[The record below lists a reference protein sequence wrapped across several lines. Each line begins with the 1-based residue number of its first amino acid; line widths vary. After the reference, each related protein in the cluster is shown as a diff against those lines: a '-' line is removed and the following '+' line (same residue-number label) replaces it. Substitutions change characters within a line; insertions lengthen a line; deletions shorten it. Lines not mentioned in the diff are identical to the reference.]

1 MEKPIDL
8 ISRFCAAWGNDLG
21 AEDLAAFFTD
31 DAVYHNI
38 PLEPVTGRENI
49 ADNIASF
56 IRPGPPGIERIEFR
70 VINIAANGPV
80 VMTERVDVFTLA
92 GKTFDLQGMGPSRST
107 TARSKPGGTTS
118 TRASSTTKPVRLSS
132 FRVSQ
137 YARREM
143 TRRTVGPRRSDS
155 PRTYVRS
162 TRIIGGLSVLVFAGA
177 VVWDFVN
184 DGFWSR
190 HALFTSLVASL
201 IVVAVTVAVLN
212 EVLERRQRQRW
223 SVLAQYALFEFVHT
237 ARLVWTGLLELAD
250 LAPDGGLDDGALAT
264 GSKAVLDTPRLA
276 AAVDEM
282 LANADRREQLHRL
295 IVRLRA
301 HGQEVLGRW
310 ADVMVNS
317 GTYAEIVDRHVE
329 LYSRLYWWGSVLDES
344 DPLEEHLDRPRLSRL
359 SPATQASGPVED
371 EWLRDN
377 LVAIAQ
383 LAESLDR
390 SSFELAMRIVPPE
403 WWAAQL
409 PDRPSTAENHGT

>member
-1 MEKPIDL
+1 
-8 ISRFCAAWGNDLG
+8 
-21 AEDLAAFFTD
+21 
-31 DAVYHNI
+31 
-38 PLEPVTGRENI
+38 
-49 ADNIASF
+49 
-56 IRPGPPGIERIEFR
+56 
-70 VINIAANGPV
+70 
-80 VMTERVDVFTLA
+80 MT
-92 GKTFDLQGMGPSRST
+92 S
-107 TARSKPGGTTS
+107 
-118 TRASSTTKPVRLSS
+118 
-132 FRVSQ
+132 
-137 YARREM
+137 
-143 TRRTVGPRRSDS
+143 RTVGPRRSDS

-162 TRIIGGLSVLVFAGA
+162 TRIIGGLSVLVLAGA
-177 VVWDFVN
+177 VVWDFAN
-184 DGFWSR
+184 DGFWVR
-190 HALFTSLVASL
+190 HTLFTGLVASL

-237 ARLVWTGLLELAD
+237 ARLVWTGLLELAG
-250 LAPDGGLDDGALAT
+250 LAPEGELDDGALAA

-276 AAVDEM
+276 AVVDEM
-282 LANADRREQLHRL
+282 LASADRREQLHRL

-344 DPLEEHLDRPRLSRL
+344 EPLDEHLNRPRLSRL
-359 SPATQASGPVED
+359 SPATQASGAIED

-409 PDRPSTAENHGT
+409 PERPSTAESHGT